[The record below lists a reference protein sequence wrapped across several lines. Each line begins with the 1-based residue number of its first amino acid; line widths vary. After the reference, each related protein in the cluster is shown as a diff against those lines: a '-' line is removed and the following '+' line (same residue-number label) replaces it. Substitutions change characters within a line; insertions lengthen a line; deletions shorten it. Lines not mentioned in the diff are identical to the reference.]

1 MGGHLVKT
9 AVLLAAWNGEK
20 HLPAQLASLSDQ
32 TDPAFAVLCQ
42 DDGSSDGTPALLEKI
57 CREDPR
63 FHLAGESGQGFG
75 AAGNFLSL
83 LRQSD
88 ADRILFCD
96 QDDIW
101 EKEKI
106 AELGAAMT
114 AAEQRYGASCPLLV
128 HSDCRIISESGE
140 IVADSFFRHQG
151 WDPSAVTLPRLLV
164 QNNVTGCTL
173 IMNRALRDLAVRHG
187 RPDTMFMHDWF
198 LALTASAFGQV
209 VFLDRTLTRYRQH
222 AGNTVG
228 ASSRSLLR
236 RALDMLLDAEK
247 GRKRIRLT
255 YSHTRAFLD
264 SYQGVLPQGKAAV
277 ANEYLASESLPKLRR
292 VRAVRRIG
300 CIMQSPVARI
310 GQILFG

>member
-1 MGGHLVKT
+1 MKT
-9 AVLLAAWNGEK
+9 DILLAVFNGGRF
-20 HLPAQLASLSDQ
+20 LPELLSSLENQ
-32 TDPAFAVLCQ
+32 TDGEFRVLWQ
-42 DDGSSDGTPALLEKI
+42 DDGSGDGSAGLI
-57 CREDPR
+57 RERSRTDGR
-63 FHLAGESGQGFG
+63 FVPGEQQGAHLG
-75 AAGNFLSL
+75 AVGNFFSL
-83 LRQSD
+83 LSQSE
-88 ADRILFCD
+88 ADRILLCD

-101 EKEKI
+101 EKEKVASLKSSMEL
-106 AELGAAMT
+106 AEAKFGRDT
-114 AAEQRYGASCPLLV
+114 PLLI
-128 HSDCRIISESGE
+128 HSDCMLIDENGSLLSC
-140 IVADSFFRHQG
+140 SFFRHQG
-151 WDPSAVTLPRLLV
+151 WDPAAIQFQRLLV

-209 VFLDRTLTRYRQH
+209 IFLDRTLTRYRQH